1 MIRNIVWNI
10 DGTLFDTYP
19 AITYALSRSLNRLGM
34 PVALNTIDGL
44 VRQSFDLCLVTLS
57 RRYKVDAD
65 ALQKFFDE
73 EYQILP
79 PENQL
84 PVAGAGEVCRFIQ
97 DQGGRNLVLYDHN
110 GEFVRRLLTVH
121 GFAPFFVD
129 GICPGGGSVPGAA
142 ALQLEIAV
150 NRLGLERKE
159 TLVMCDGEFNLRVSR
174 SAGLQT
180 CCIGQASIAEP
191 SDLYFK
197 DYSQLLAFLEEQD
210 GSCSRQAAGISP
222 S

>member
-1 MIRNIVWNI
+1 MIQNIVWNI
-10 DGTLFDTYP
+10 DGTLFETYP

-97 DQGGRNLVLYDHN
+97 DQGGRNLALYDHN
-110 GEFVRRLLTVH
+110 GECARRLLAVH

-129 GICPGGGSVPGAA
+129 GIHAGGGSSPGAA
-142 ALQLEIAV
+142 ALHLETAV

-159 TLVMCDGEFNLRVSR
+159 TLAVCDGDFNLRVGR
-174 SAGLQT
+174 AAGLQT

-191 SDLYFK
+191 ADLYFK
-197 DYSQLLAFLEEQD
+197 DYSQLLAFLKEQD